1 MEICDKRLLPEQVI
15 FDDVCFISDQHA
27 YLDFYISNSL
37 KQQSAGGHV
46 AHSWH
51 IYTDLK
57 PTSLNAKCL
66 VENHQRPIVYS

>member
-1 MEICDKRLLPEQVI
+1 MEICDKRLLPEQII

-51 IYTDLK
+51 ITL
-57 PTSLNAKCL
+57 TLNQPVWMLHA
-66 VENHQRPIVYS
+66 